1 MEYSSIIDTEAEY
14 TFESP
19 VIVSS
24 DETPLAE
31 ETLIIDDISSVDDV
45 TPNEPIDASIPSINV
60 ANIRIDVDNGN
71 AGVNRFVRSNII
83 NTRYIINY

>member
-45 TPNEPIDASIPSINV
+45 TPNEPIDASIPIINV
-60 ANIRIDVDNGN
+60 DPNVGDVDTGN
-71 AGVNRFVRSNII
+71 TLEGQESNTTISENPTVDNI
-83 NTRYIINY
+83 